1 MLRIALPG
9 KPDGRATHLWLGV
22 HTIVGMAHSRD
33 SILILTGPP
42 GSGKTT
48 VARLLA
54 AKRERAVHLESDC
67 FFHFITSGYIE
78 PWNPESHS
86 QNTTVMRIVG
96 EVAASYGRAGYFTL
110 IDGIISPRWLFEPL
124 RESLAAAGFQI
135 AYAILRPPLP
145 IAIER
150 ATTRE
155 STRLADAEV
164 IEQLWHDFA
173 NLDSLEDHVI
183 DNRDQS
189 AQETAL
195 AIDERL
201 RLGTLTV

>member
-1 MLRIALPG
+1 
-9 KPDGRATHLWLGV
+9 
-22 HTIVGMAHSRD
+22 MARSHG

-48 VARLLA
+48 VARLLT

-78 PWNPESHS
+78 PWKPESHG

-96 EVAASYGRAGYFTL
+96 EVAASYARAGYFTL
-110 IDGIISPRWLFEPL
+110 IDGIISPRWFFQPL
-124 RESLAAAGFQI
+124 RQSLSAAGFQI
-135 AYAILRPPLP
+135 AYAILQPPLRVV
-145 IAIER
+145 IGR
-150 ATTRE
+150 ATARD
-155 STRLADAEV
+155 STRLADAKV

-173 NLDSLEDHVI
+173 DLDALEDHVI
-183 DNRDQS
+183 NNSEQS
-189 AQETAL
+189 AEETAL

-201 RLGTLTV
+201 RLGTLTIDDLNPSG